1 MALPDSSL
9 SMGYKEGSADDALG
23 VSCRRNAGPPLRA
36 SGNISPRCQAQPMA
50 VVNKSAVGDSVQEI
64 VQIQYVGLGN
74 TNCD

>member
-50 VVNKSAVGDSVQEI
+50 MVNKPAAGDAVAI
-64 VQIQYVGLGN
+64 VLIQYVGLGN